1 MFDAVSTIIP
11 RASKPHH
18 IESNAK
24 TSSLPPLTKH
34 EMDQVQKIYDE
45 MIKNQVHHLW

>member
-11 RASKPHH
+11 GASKPHH

-24 TSSLPPLTKH
+24 ASSLPPLTKH
-34 EMDQVQKIYDE
+34 EMDQV
-45 MIKNQVHHLW
+45 HHLW